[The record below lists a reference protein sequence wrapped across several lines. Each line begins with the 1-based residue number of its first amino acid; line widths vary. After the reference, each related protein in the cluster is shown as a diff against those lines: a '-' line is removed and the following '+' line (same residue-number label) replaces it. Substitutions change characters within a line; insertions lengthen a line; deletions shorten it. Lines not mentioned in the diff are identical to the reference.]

1 MRRSRVPAVAAVRR
15 NRGRAKE
22 ATDLLD
28 IVRLT
33 LDPVTGPVVREQL
46 TGAAKRIRV
55 DADRDAKLWFTN
67 KAARTGRLVR
77 ELPQGDDI
85 DPDLIALVSQ
95 LLRGAL
101 S

>member
-1 MRRSRVPAVAAVRR
+1 MKLQSAMT
-15 NRGRAKE
+15 RGRAKE

-46 TGAAKRIRV
+46 AGASKRIRV
-55 DADRDAKLWFTN
+55 DADRHAKRWFTDQ
-67 KAARTGRLVR
+67 AARTGRLVR
-77 ELPQGDDI
+77 ELPQGTDI

-95 LLRGAL
+95 LLGGAL